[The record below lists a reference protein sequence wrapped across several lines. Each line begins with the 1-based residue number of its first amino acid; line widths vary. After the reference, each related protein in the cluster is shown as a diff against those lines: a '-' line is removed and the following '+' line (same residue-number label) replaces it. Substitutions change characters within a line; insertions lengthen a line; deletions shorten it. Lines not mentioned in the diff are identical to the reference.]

1 MADPPVVSLHSVTHR
16 AGGTLLLDDVCLELP
31 ARETS
36 AIIGESGSGK
46 SSLLNHVIGLL
57 KPDAGEVV
65 VFGEVVD
72 YRHLVPLR
80 RRIGF
85 AVQEVGL
92 FPHLTV
98 AQNLRLPARLEGWE
112 EGRTAARV
120 DELMATMELGAVLL
134 DRYPHE
140 LSGGQRQRVGLCRAM
155 MLAPGLLLLDEPFS
169 GVDPINRRRIHA
181 EFLDLTAKERVS
193 VLLVTHDIAE
203 ARLLATQLVVMHAGR
218 VLQYGPLAAVE
229 ASPADARVARLLQDA
244 PG

>member
-16 AGGTLLLDDVCLELP
+16 TGGTLLLDDVCLELP

-65 VFGEVVD
+65 VFGEAVD

-98 AQNLRLPARLEGWE
+98 AENLRLPARLEGWE

-120 DELMATMELGAVLL
+120 DELMATMELGTALL

-155 MLAPGLLLLDEPFS
+155 MLAPALLLLDEPFS

-181 EFLDLTAKERVS
+181 EFLALTAKERVS

-218 VLQYGPLAAVE
+218 VLQHGPLAAVE
-229 ASPADARVARLLQDA
+229 ASPADARVAHLLQDA

>member
-1 MADPPVVSLHSVTHR
+1 
-16 AGGTLLLDDVCLELP
+16 
-31 ARETS
+31 
-36 AIIGESGSGK
+36 
-46 SSLLNHVIGLL
+46 
-57 KPDAGEVV
+57 
-65 VFGEVVD
+65 
-72 YRHLVPLR
+72 
-80 RRIGF
+80 
-85 AVQEVGL
+85 
-92 FPHLTV
+92 
-98 AQNLRLPARLEGWE
+98 
-112 EGRTAARV
+112 
-120 DELMATMELGAVLL
+120 MELGAVLL